1 MKGEGERKPEE
12 GRGGQEGGSRTRNRS
27 EQGLKEVSRIEL
39 SCLETGE
46 LSITYSDEQRR
57 KTG

>member
-12 GRGGQEGGSRTRNRS
+12 GRGGQEGGSRTRNGS

-39 SCLETGE
+39 SRLETGE
-46 LSITYSDEQRR
+46 MSVTHSDE
-57 KTG
+57 